1 METYQLI
8 VVKEIDNIDEA
19 IKQAKKAE
27 IIDSVY
33 SHTKDV
39 KVFLGNSIIYENG
52 NYSFDFFRNTMYN
65 WIFKCNVKA
74 YIKGYE
80 NSVATAF
87 SDDKIE
93 FYTRDEDKEFFGGKV
108 VKKGQVVFEVTRKS
122 IIEDGNKEGEFDIRG
137 EDYRDF
143 TLWIEEDIFNVI
155 NGTER
160 ERKRIQIKSLESSDS

>member
-1 METYQLI
+1 MGTYQLVI
-8 VVKEIDNIDEA
+8 VKDIDNVGEA
-19 IKQAKKAE
+19 IKEAKKAE
-27 IIDSVY
+27 IIDNVY

-52 NYSFDFFRNTMYN
+52 YYSFDLFRNTMYDC
-65 WIFKCNVKA
+65 IFERNVKA

-80 NSVATAF
+80 NSVAI
-87 SDDKIE
+87 SIGDDEIKL
-93 FYTRDEDKEFFGGKV
+93 YTRDEDKEFFGGKV

-122 IIEDGNKEGEFDIRG
+122 IIEDGNKEGEFEITT
-137 EDYRDF
+137 EDYINF

-160 ERKRIQIKSLESSDS
+160 ERIQIKSLELSD